1 MYIKG
6 IGIIH
11 SATRYIMKTYR
22 ILTQGYDL
30 ILGNPLKS
38 VRYVLDNYDKAII
51 RAKEEKR
58 RMSVPNVIQWNST
71 EIQEFEFVK
80 KVDVEI

>member
-1 MYIKG
+1 
-6 IGIIH
+6 
-11 SATRYIMKTYR
+11 MKTYR

-38 VRYVLDNYDKAII
+38 VKYVLNDYNKAIV
-51 RAKEEKR
+51 RAKEEKQK
-58 RMSVPNVIQWNST
+58 MSVPNVIQWNST

>member
-1 MYIKG
+1 
-6 IGIIH
+6 
-11 SATRYIMKTYR
+11 MKTYR

-38 VRYVLDNYDKAII
+38 VRYVLDNYDKAIA
-51 RAKEEKR
+51 RAKEEKK
-58 RMSVPNVIQWNST
+58 RMRVPHVIQWNST

>member
-1 MYIKG
+1 
-6 IGIIH
+6 
-11 SATRYIMKTYR
+11 MKTYR
-22 ILTQGYDL
+22 IVTQGYDL

-38 VRYVLDNYDKAII
+38 VKYVLDDYDKAIT

-71 EIQEFEFVK
+71 EIQEFEFVRSIEAK
-80 KVDVEI
+80 EVK